1 MDNEYF
7 ETKKAY
13 QLYKG
18 GERAQE
24 FRENLAD
31 KLENLKYIL
40 FCNESD
46 QSAILSYILDEN
58 VIYEEPLLNKI
69 VNEIRYQGTEVVVP
83 TANTSECRPC
93 LVGNIIDEHE
103 FGENHELRRGTK
115 HFGPGTKVY
124 LAPIQWGDGY
134 ERVYVIGKVRKRS
147 SMIQVVMSRSKITNF
162 RAQRVYSPVVLK
174 MMEKSEIDW
183 WDNNKDTLDMIN
195 ELSFFLNNPD
205 FKYGIIERTKKM
217 NRVLDI
223 LSEKYEVANYKIQKE
238 NQKYPI
244 ISIQAYENCI
254 VADYYGYVNDDGS
267 AYKEHYYQISAEEI
281 AERIEKQIESY
292 VEYRSWGVK

>member
-1 MDNEYF
+1 MENEYF
-7 ETKKAY
+7 ETKKEY
-13 QLYKG
+13 QLYKD
-18 GERAQE
+18 GERTQG

-31 KLENLKYIL
+31 KLENLKHIL
-40 FCNESD
+40 LYNGSD
-46 QSAILSYILDEN
+46 QSDILSYILDED
-58 VIYEEPLLNKI
+58 VGYDEQLLNKI
-69 VNEIRYQGTEVVVP
+69 VNEIRYQGTEIVVP
-83 TANTSECRPC
+83 VANASEWRPC

-103 FGENHELRRGTK
+103 FGENHEIRRGTK

-174 MMEKSEIDW
+174 MMEKSVIDW

-223 LSEKYEVANYKIQKE
+223 LSEKYKVANYKIQKE

-267 AYKEHYYQISAEEI
+267 AYKEHYYQIGAEEI

-292 VEYRSWGVK
+292 EEYQSWGAR